1 MIAKVHDSIS
11 FIIRLNGVL
20 LEGDVMQGRDVG
32 AFGVLEKEPVV
43 VVVQRT
49 SLLGGKHFEVR

>member
-1 MIAKVHDSIS
+1 
-11 FIIRLNGVL
+11 
-20 LEGDVMQGRDVG
+20 MQGRDVG